1 MRTLLALLVVPLLF
15 GAVTW
20 VALEGNEVA
29 VLRTRTPAGDFDET
43 RVWVADADGAAL
55 IEAAT
60 PERAWYQSLRMQP
73 EVELLRDGAP
83 LRYRALPEP
92 GPEGRERIRTLLRQK
107 YGWADWWVGMLQDT
121 SDSVLVRLEPLDQAS
136 VARRY
141 VTAEE

>member
-1 MRTLLALLVVPLLF
+1 MRALVALLAAAALF

-20 VALEGNEVA
+20 IALEGNEVA
-29 VLRTRTPAGDFDET
+29 VLRTRTPDGSFEET

-60 PERAWYQSLRMQP
+60 PERAWYQSLRMHP
-73 EVELLRDGAP
+73 DVELLRDGAP

-92 GPEGRERIRTLLRQK
+92 GPEGRERIRALLREK
-107 YGWADWWVGMLQDT
+107 YGWADWWVSMLQDT

-136 VARRY
+136 IARRY
-141 VTAEE
+141 ATAE

>member
-1 MRTLLALLVVPLLF
+1 
-15 GAVTW
+15 
-20 VALEGNEVA
+20 
-29 VLRTRTPAGDFDET
+29 
-43 RVWVADADGAAL
+43 
-55 IEAAT
+55 
-60 PERAWYQSLRMQP
+60 MQP